1 MKNRN
6 SLLGF
11 VIAGILATGADC
23 ASALTISRLTPPSQ
37 LFATNG
43 ATSSPM
49 ISRFIQGQRFD
60 LQATVRPD
68 AGKTITKVEFFVDSA
83 SVGVANAAPVAGVVT
98 SLVPATT
105 LTTAATPVANAVVAS
120 VRGYSNSVSGIR
132 TLIAVATQ
140 SDNTTVTATGSF
152 EVVGITQAGRKVKN
166 VIIMLGDGM
175 GASHRTAAR
184 IVQNGYAQGKANKK
198 LAMDSFTNT
207 AMIMTASLDTQVT
220 DSAPGMA
227 NYVTGNKANSGQEGV
242 WPDDTTAAFDGP
254 RMEYMSEFL
263 ARTQGKKLGIV
274 TTADVFDA
282 TPAANAIHT
291 SARGN
296 GTGIVDQFL
305 DDSSRT
311 NLTVLMGGGRKWF
324 LPSGTAFDNGHGG
337 TSFTGSARAVASD
350 YTLPADIQAGW
361 NAAAG
366 AIDTSRNLIADFQ
379 TAGWTYAADHTA
391 LANAGTPAKL
401 LGLFSLSNMN
411 IAKDK
416 IDGRRGVFPT
426 TSAATTIVQDYGFP
440 DQPMLDEMATKA
452 LHVLDAN
459 SPNGFVLMVEG
470 ASIDKQAHEM
480 DSTRF
485 MVDTIEFDKAVQKA
499 RDYVDGTGDFAG
511 NPHPDTLV
519 YVTADHECSGAAIIG
534 ASVKTD
540 AALQAEILASGNT
553 GSTAPATLGQPLLRD
568 HVVGNYA
575 LAGFPKYTIAADG
588 YPAVWDPD
596 YKLLIGYGAN
606 ADRYEDF
613 RTRPYPSNDSQQ
625 PGNTVAPL
633 NAYPRNNV
641 GDTSISS
648 SRPYQQVDGYFITG
662 QVPGTQAVH
671 TGGDIPL
678 TAYGRGAGELG
689 GTIDNT
695 DVFFAVMKAVVGGT
709 TK

>member
-6 SLLGF
+6 TLLALA
-11 VIAGILATGADC
+11 IAGILATGAES
-23 ASALTISRLTPPSQ
+23 ANALTISRLTPPSNAIT
-37 LFATNG
+37 AT
-43 ATSSPM
+43 ATTL
-49 ISRFIQGQRFD
+49 SRFIPGQRFD

-68 AGKTITKVEFFVDSA
+68 AGQTITQVEFFVDGV
-83 SVGVANAAPVAGVVT
+83 SVGVANAAPVAGVKT

-105 LTTAATPVANAVVAS
+105 LTTAATPVANAVSAS
-120 VRGYSNSVSGIR
+120 VRGYSNLTVGVR
-132 TLIAVATQ
+132 TLTAIATQ
-140 SDNTTVTATGSF
+140 SGGATVTATGNF
-152 EVVGITQAGRKVKN
+152 EVVGITQTGRKVKN

-184 IVQNGYAQGKANKK
+184 IVQNGYTQGKVNKK
-198 LAMDSFTNT
+198 LAMDTFTNT
-207 AMIMTASLDTQVT
+207 AMIMTASLDTIVT

-227 NYVTGNKANSGQEGV
+227 NYVTGNKANSSQEGV
-242 WPDDTTAAFDGP
+242 WPDDTTDPFDGP

-291 SARGN
+291 SDRGK

-305 DDSSRT
+305 DDSART

-324 LPSGTAFDNGHGG
+324 LPNP
-337 TSFTGSARAVASD
+337 TSFNNGAAFNGSARSAAVGAD
-350 YTLPADIQAGW
+350 YALPFDLQAGW
-361 NAAAG
+361 SAAAG
-366 AIDTSRNLIADFQ
+366 NASDSARDLITDFQ
-379 TAGWTYAADHTA
+379 NAGFTYASDTTTLNA
-391 LANAGTPAKL
+391 AGTPTKL

-416 IDGRRGVFPT
+416 IDGRRGAFPT
-426 TSAATTIVQDYGFP
+426 STATTTVVQDYGFP
-440 DQPMLDEMATKA
+440 LQPMLDEMAGKA
-452 LHVLDAN
+452 IQVLDAN

-485 MVDTIEFDKAVQKA
+485 MMDTVEFDKAVQKA
-499 RDYVDGTGDFAG
+499 KDYVDGTGDFAG
-511 NPHPDTLV
+511 HPHADTLV

-540 AALQAEILASGNT
+540 AALQTEIGASGNT
-553 GSTAPATLGQPLLRD
+553 LTSATTLGQPLLRD
-568 HVVGNYA
+568 HVVGIYNN
-575 LAGFPKYTIAADG
+575 AGFPKYTIAADG
-588 YPAVWDPD
+588 YPSAWDPD
-596 YKLLIGYGAN
+596 KKLLIGYGAN
-606 ADRYEDF
+606 ADRFENF

-625 PGNTVAPL
+625 PGVGVAPM
-633 NAYPRNNV
+633 NAYPRNNYA
-641 GDTSISS
+641 DTSLSS
-648 SRPYQQVDGYFITG
+648 TRPLQQADGYFVTG
-662 QVPGTQAVH
+662 QVPGAQAVH